1 MRLEWPTLGLIALT
15 YGGWAAAGVWLWP
28 VAPFAALG
36 VMAVLAA
43 LQSSLVHECLH
54 GHPTANARVNEGLSA
69 LPLYLVYP
77 YRRYRATHMAH
88 HHDPRLTDPFD
99 DPESYYRPHWQ
110 VAAMPRPLRVLL
122 VANTTMLG
130 RLILGPWIAAW
141 GFFASEARLIRA
153 KSPGV
158 RRAWALHLPG
168 VAVVLAAVWAMG
180 IPLWVYVLGV
190 VWPSLSLIAIR
201 TYAEHR
207 WHEDPSGRT
216 IIVERSPLA
225 WLFLHNNLHIVH
237 HLHPKVAWYRLPALY
252 AARRDHFRAANQGY
266 WYPDYGT
273 LFRAHALRAK
283 EPLAHPALRLEPA
296 VDGTASAAPSQSPPP
311 SSPPSSPPV
320 SPPGIPA

>member
-15 YGGWAAAGVWLWP
+15 YCGWAAAGLWLWP
-28 VAPFAALG
+28 IAPLLSLAL
-36 VMAVLAA
+36 MAVLAA

-54 GHPTANARVNEGLSA
+54 GHPTTNSRVNEGLVA

-99 DPESYYRPHWQ
+99 DPESYYRARWQ
-110 VAAMPRPLRVLL
+110 VRAMPRAMRALL
-122 VANTTMLG
+122 TANTTMLG
-130 RLILGPWIAAW
+130 RLILGPWIAAL
-141 GFFASEARLIRA
+141 GFFASELRLA
-153 KSPGV
+153 AANAPGV
-158 RRAWALHLPG
+158 RRAWALHLPA
-168 VAVVLAAVWAMG
+168 VALVLIAVWAMR

-237 HLHPKVAWYRLPALY
+237 HLNPKVAWYDLPALY
-252 AARRDHFRAANQGY
+252 AARRDEFRAANHGY
-266 WYPDYGT
+266 WYPDYWT

-283 EPLAHPALRLEPA
+283 EPLAHPALRLEPGPA
-296 VDGTASAAPSQSPPP
+296 DPPPASPPLA
-311 SSPPSSPPV
+311 SP
-320 SPPGIPA
+320 GLPA